1 LTEATKKA
9 VAIQRRFAIA
19 GAACVMQHGG
29 IQGMASVALF
39 SRAKSRYI
47 GSNIDRFLYAFA
59 VYIVPT
65 LIALG
70 TIATLVWGS
79 PQFDSKGGIALP
91 LHVLKDPSSTL
102 DPAAAMQRM
111 SGAVTSNRFNTQL
124 SETPLWFEFT
134 VPNASPDQVT
144 YAELPSRHAQT
155 LACWVASSLQPLGSA
170 SRLKTTDDFS
180 QVRAGFALHLGHLA
194 QPVNVLCRGT
204 FSGPAQITALA
215 WSAPA
220 LRKAALDFQE
230 SSGMIAGGLLTLA
243 VFVFVTALINREWTY
258 VIFAVW
264 LVGNLRLCANA
275 MGWDMQWVGRIIP
288 PEYLG
293 SLRQLTFAAYYLL
306 TAALFTSLFRR
317 ELKVIGYKWL
327 LKIVQY
333 VGLVLFAAAIVLPY
347 ARFIPALWVIA
358 GFGIFVL
365 IFLLARLVWMT
376 RSRTVLWYVGSLTI
390 VLFATFSEVMG
401 AAFGIKL
408 LVGGVNTVMA
418 ALSSSM
424 MAAFAI
430 AEQMR
435 AERQHRRQAQTELR
449 NTYDVTPIGLFTL
462 DTAGHFV
469 RANPALRSMLSL
481 QKAEYKV
488 RHWNDYFESGA
499 WGALQAL
506 ASKGSEGELE
516 MGGAVS
522 RGNGE
527 RRFLLKATRSNGWIE
542 GSLQDVTERSKAIE
556 RLRFLAEHDP
566 LTGSFNRRGV
576 EKAIAAQSE
585 DAASWALAYVD
596 LDRFKL
602 VNDLFGHRAG
612 DEVLKQVATRTRAL
626 FAAGFPFGRIGG
638 DEFVCVMGG
647 MSIDE
652 AIDCCQHLISA
663 LSDTPYQV
671 GNRAFQV
678 KASVGLVEC
687 SHGVR
692 VQDALSHAD
701 RACREAKKSS
711 NVRMVTYRKGAAAF
725 EERAEELKLVET
737 LGRNR
742 LPPGLFL
749 VMQPI
754 MSLARPTESLN
765 FEVLLRMRAPD
776 GATLPAGKVIVAA
789 EESGNIAAIDKWVIA
804 TLLEWIEKN
813 QASLRNTR
821 FICVNLSGGSLN
833 DEQFMEDVFAL
844 FARFRDY
851 VPYLCLEITESV
863 ALHDLANTQRFIA
876 RVHEMGGKI
885 ALDDFGAGY
894 TSFKYLKDL
903 SADALKIDGEFIRTM
918 CAHPADIAIVEA
930 IVALARNLGM
940 RSVAEWVEDV
950 DTLRALKEIGVDYV
964 QGYLIAKPQ
973 ESSAILAA
981 SSAASFVVDPEVVEF
996 IEGIVERDKALAF
1009 GFEGVGVKA
1018 GLH

>member
-1 LTEATKKA
+1 MDRLLYVFSVFIVPALITAGTLATLLWAPHQFESK
-9 VAIQRRFAIA
+9 
-19 GAACVMQHGG
+19 G
-29 IQGMASVALF
+29 SVAL
-39 SRAKSRYI
+39 
-47 GSNIDRFLYAFA
+47 
-59 VYIVPT
+59 
-65 LIALG
+65 
-70 TIATLVWGS
+70 
-79 PQFDSKGGIALP
+79 P
-91 LHVLKDPSSTL
+91 LRVFNDTRSAL
-102 DPAAAMQRM
+102 DPASALSALRERTP
-111 SGAVTSNRFNTQL
+111 AVRYSTRL
-124 SETPLWFEFT
+124 AETPVWFLFT
-134 VPNASPDQVT
+134 VPSMSANQGT

-155 LACWVASSLQPLGSA
+155 LACWVASTLQPLGTA
-170 SRLKTTDDFS
+170 NRRITTDEI
-180 QVRAGFALHLGHLA
+180 RPHNAGFSVQMGFLSE
-194 QPVNVLCRGT
+194 PVQVLCRGT
-204 FSGPAQITALA
+204 FSGPAQISASA
-215 WSAPA
+215 WDSQG
-220 LRKAALDFQE
+220 LRTAALDFQE
-230 SSGMIAGGLLTLA
+230 SAGLIGGGLLTLA

-258 VIFAVW
+258 VIFAMW

-275 MGWDMQWVGRIIP
+275 MGWDTQWLDRAISPDYMQLI
-288 PEYLG
+288 
-293 SLRQLTFAAYYLL
+293 RQVTFAAYYLL
-306 TAALFTSLFRR
+306 TGALFSQLFRR
-317 ELKVIGYKWL
+317 ELKKVGYRWL
-327 LKIVQY
+327 LRAGQY
-333 VGLVLFAAAIVLPY
+333 AGLVLLACSLTLPY
-347 ARFIPALWVIA
+347 ARFIPALWLLGGSGIA
-358 GFGIFVL
+358 VL
-365 IFLLARLVWMT
+365 IFLLGRLVWLA
-376 RSRTVLWYVGSLTI
+376 RSRTVMWYVASLAI
-390 VLFATFSEVMG
+390 VLFATFSDVLA
-401 AAFGIKL
+401 AAFSIRWL
-408 LVGGVNTVMA
+408 SGGLSTVMA

-435 AERQHRRQAQTELR
+435 AEREYRRQAQTELR

-462 DTAGHFV
+462 DSDGHFV
-469 RANPALRSMLSL
+469 RANPALHSMLDL
-481 QKAEYKV
+481 HKAEYKV
-488 RHWNDYFESGA
+488 RHWNDYFEPGA

-506 ASKGSEGELE
+506 ATKGSEGELE
-516 MGGAVS
+516 VGGAP
-522 RGNGE
+522 GHGTGE

-576 EKAIAAQSE
+576 EKAVAAQSE
-585 DAASWALAYVD
+585 AGSPWALAYVD

-626 FAAGFPFGRIGG
+626 FSHGFPFGRIGG
-638 DEFVCVMGG
+638 DEFVCVMGD

-652 AIDCCQHLISA
+652 AIDCCHHLISA

-687 SHGVR
+687 TPGVR

-701 RACREAKKSS
+701 RACREAKKST
-711 NVRMVTYRKGAAAF
+711 NTRMVTYRKGAAAF
-725 EERAEELKLVET
+725 EERAEELRLVET

-754 MSLARPTESLN
+754 MSLAAPTESLN

-776 GATLPAGKVIVAA
+776 GTTLPAGKVIVAA

-813 QASLRNTR
+813 QASLTNTR

-833 DEQFMEDVFAL
+833 DEQFMEDIFAL
-844 FARFRDY
+844 FGRFRHI
-851 VPYLCLEITESV
+851 VPFLCLEITESV
-863 ALHDLANTQRFIA
+863 ALHDLENTQRFIS

-964 QGYLIAKPQ
+964 QGYLVAKPQ
-973 ESSAILAA
+973 ESSAILGAF
-981 SSAASFVVDPEVVEF
+981 SAASFVRDPEVVQF
-996 IEGIVERDKALAF
+996 IEAIVGADKALAF
-1009 GFEGVGVKA
+1009 NYEVSAKA

>member
-1 LTEATKKA
+1 MT
-9 VAIQRRFAIA
+9 
-19 GAACVMQHGG
+19 
-29 IQGMASVALF
+29 SVALF
-39 SRAKSRYI
+39 SRAKSRYT
-47 GSNIDRFLYAFA
+47 GSTLDRMVYVFA
-59 VYIVPT
+59 VYIVPIV
-65 LIALG
+65 IALG
-70 TIATLVWGS
+70 TLATLIWGS
-79 PQFDSKGGIALP
+79 PQFDSKGGTP
-91 LHVLKDPSSTL
+91 LAFRVLKDPSGLL
-102 DPAAAMQRM
+102 DPSTALARM
-111 SGAVTSNRFNTQL
+111 PDAVVSTRFSTHL
-124 SETPLWFEFT
+124 SETPFWFSFT
-134 VPNASPDQVT
+134 VPAKGLEARTV
-144 YAELPSRHAQT
+144 AEFPSRHAQT
-155 LACWVASSLQPLGSA
+155 ISCWIASSLQPLGIGN
-170 SRLKTTDDFS
+170 RLTTTNQFS
-180 QVRAGFALHLGHLA
+180 PVKAGFAVDLGYLA
-194 QPVNVLCRGT
+194 QPVDLLCKGT
-204 FSGPAQITALA
+204 FSGPAQITAFSWEA
-215 WSAPA
+215 RT
-220 LRKAALDFQE
+220 LRKSALDFEQ
-230 SSGMIAGGLLTLA
+230 SAGLIAGGLLTLA
-243 VFVFVTALINREWTY
+243 VFVFVTAMINREWTY

-275 MGWDMQWVGRIIP
+275 MGWDMQWLGRVIP
-288 PEYLG
+288 PDYL
-293 SLRQLTFAAYYLL
+293 STIRQLTFAAYYLL

-327 LKIVQY
+327 LRIVQY
-333 VGLVLFAAAIVLPY
+333 VGLGLLAAAVALPY
-347 ARFIPALWVIA
+347 SRFIPTLWVTT
-358 GFGIFVL
+358 GFGIAVL
-365 IFLLARLVWMT
+365 VFLLARLVWRA
-376 RSRTVLWYVGSLTI
+376 RSRTVIWYVGSLGI
-390 VLFATFSEVMG
+390 VLFAVLSEVTG
-401 AAFGIKL
+401 AAFGIKV

-435 AERQHRRQAQTELR
+435 AERSHRRQAQAELR

-462 DTAGHFV
+462 DSNGRFV
-469 RANPALRSMLSL
+469 RANPAMCSMLDL
-481 QKAEYKV
+481 HRAEFEV

-516 MGGAVS
+516 MGGAVAS
-522 RGNGE
+522 GNGE

-566 LTGSFNRRGV
+566 LTGSLNRRGV
-576 EKAIAAQSE
+576 EKAIAAQAE
-585 DAASWALAYVD
+585 EGTAWALAYVD

-626 FAAGFPFGRIGG
+626 FSTGFPFGRIGG
-638 DEFVCVMGG
+638 DEFVCVMSGTTI
-647 MSIDE
+647 SE
-652 AIDCCQHLISA
+652 AIDCCHHLISA
-663 LSDTPYQV
+663 LSDAPYQV

-687 SHGVR
+687 AHGVR

-701 RACREAKKSS
+701 RACREAKKTS
-711 NVRMVTYRKGAAAF
+711 NIRLVTYREGASAF

-754 MSLARPTESLN
+754 MSLAAPAESLN

-789 EESGNIAAIDKWVIA
+789 EESGNIAAIDKWVMA
-804 TLLEWIEKN
+804 TILEWIEKH
-813 QASLRNTR
+813 QASLTHTQ

-833 DEQFMEDVFAL
+833 DEQFMEDIFAL
-844 FARFRDY
+844 FARFRHI

-863 ALHDLANTQRFIA
+863 ALHDLENTQRFIA

-894 TSFKYLKDL
+894 TSIKYLKDL

-940 RSVAEWVEDV
+940 RSVAEWVEDIH
-950 DTLRALKEIGVDYV
+950 TLRALKEIGVDYV
-964 QGYLIAKPQ
+964 QGFLVARPQ
-973 ESSAILAA
+973 ESGAILTAT
-981 SSAASFVVDPEVVEF
+981 SAASFVRDPDVVAFIDEISDKNRSLEF
-996 IEGIVERDKALAF
+996 TYEMAA
-1009 GFEGVGVKA
+1009 KA

>member
-1 LTEATKKA
+1 
-9 VAIQRRFAIA
+9 
-19 GAACVMQHGG
+19 
-29 IQGMASVALF
+29 MASVALF
-39 SRAKSRYI
+39 SRSKYRRA
-47 GSNIDRFLYAFA
+47 GSFMDRLLYTFS
-59 VYIVPT
+59 VFVVPA
-65 LIALG
+65 LIAVG
-70 TIATLVWGS
+70 TIATLLWA
-79 PQFDSKGGIALP
+79 PHQFESHGAVPLQ
-91 LHVLKDPSSTL
+91 LHVIRDTSGTL
-102 DPAAAMQRM
+102 DPA
-111 SGAVTSNRFNTQL
+111 GALKELGHQAGVGRFSTQL
-124 SETPLWFEFT
+124 AETPVWFSFD
-134 VPNASPDQVT
+134 VPNMSQEQTT
-144 YAELPSRHAQT
+144 YVELPSRHAQT
-155 LACWVASSLQPLGSA
+155 LACWIASTLQPLGTANRQS
-170 SRLKTTDDFS
+170 TTNEITA
-180 QVRAGFALHLGHLA
+180 VKAGFSIHLGHLA
-194 QPVNVLCRGT
+194 QSVGIVCRGT

-215 WSAPA
+215 WDGQS
-220 LRKAALDFQE
+220 LRTSALDFQE
-230 SSGMIAGGLLTLA
+230 SSGMIGGGLLTLA

-258 VIFAVW
+258 VIFAMW

-275 MGWDMQWVGRIIP
+275 MGWDMQWTGRSIP
-288 PEYLG
+288 SDFLQP
-293 SLRQLTFAAYYLL
+293 LRQFTFAAYYLL
-306 TAALFTSLFRR
+306 TGALFSQLFRR
-317 ELKVIGYKWL
+317 ELKVVGYRWL
-327 LKIVQY
+327 LALGQY
-333 VGLVLFAAAIVLPY
+333 IGIALLVCSVILPY
-347 ARFIPALWVIA
+347 SRFIPALWML
-358 GFGIFVL
+358 GGIGIGVL
-365 IFLLARLVWMT
+365 IFLLARIVWLA
-376 RSRTVLWYVGSLTI
+376 RSRTVLWYVGSLAI
-390 VLFATFSEVMG
+390 VLFATFSDVLA
-401 AAFGIKL
+401 AAFSIKSL
-408 LVGGVNTVMA
+408 SGGVSTVMA

-435 AERQHRRQAQTELR
+435 AEREHRRQAQTELR

-462 DTAGHFV
+462 DSAGHFV
-469 RANPALRSMLSL
+469 RANPALQSMLSL

-516 MGGAVS
+516 MGGAAS

-566 LTGSFNRRGV
+566 LTGSLNRRGV

-585 DAASWALAYVD
+585 EGSPWALAYVD

-638 DEFVCVMGG
+638 DEFVCVMSG

-652 AIDCCQHLISA
+652 AIDCCHHLISA
-663 LSDTPYQV
+663 LSDAPYQV

-711 NVRMVTYRKGAAAF
+711 NARMVTYRKGAAAF

-754 MSLARPTESLN
+754 MSLSAPTESLN

-813 QASLRNTR
+813 QASLTNTR

-844 FARFRDY
+844 FARFRHI

-863 ALHDLANTQRFIA
+863 ALHDLGNTQRFIA

-973 ESSAILAA
+973 ESGAILAA
-981 SSAASFVVDPEVVEF
+981 SSAASFVKDLDVLQFIDSIVVQ
-996 IEGIVERDKALAF
+996 DKTLAF
-1009 GFEGVGVKA
+1009 TFDVAAVKA

>member
-1 LTEATKKA
+1 
-9 VAIQRRFAIA
+9 VAILDRIATAIA
-19 GAACVMQHGG
+19 GTAHVVQHGG
-29 IQGMASVALF
+29 TAGMASVALF
-39 SRAKSRYI
+39 SRAKSGYS
-47 GSNIDRFLYAFA
+47 GSGIDRFLYAFA
-59 VYIVPT
+59 VYIVPILIAIGTLAT
-65 LIALG
+65 LILG
-70 TIATLVWGS
+70 T
-79 PQFDSKGGIALP
+79 PQFDSRGGVTLP
-91 LHVLKDPSSTL
+91 LRVLKDPSGKF
-102 DPAAAMQRM
+102 DPASALQRM
-111 SGAVTSNRFNTQL
+111 PQAISTSRMNTQL
-124 SETPLWFEFT
+124 SETPFWFAFT
-134 VPNASPDQVT
+134 VPAMNVAQKT
-144 YAELPSRHAQT
+144 FAELPSRHAQT
-155 LACWVASSLQPLGSA
+155 LACWATPTMQSLGTADRSITTNEFTPL
-170 SRLKTTDDFS
+170 K
-180 QVRAGFALHLGHLA
+180 AGFALDLGYVT
-194 QPVNVLCRGT
+194 QPVDILCRGT

-215 WSAPA
+215 WDNRTLQKS
-220 LRKAALDFQE
+220 ALDFEE
-230 SSGMIAGGLLTLA
+230 SSGLIAGGLLTLA

-275 MGWDMQWVGRIIP
+275 MGWDMQWLGRMIP
-288 PEYLG
+288 PDYLQ
-293 SLRQLTFAAYYLL
+293 SLRQMTFAAYYLL

-327 LKIVQY
+327 LRVVQY
-333 VGLVLFAAAIVLPY
+333 VGLVLLAAAITLPY
-347 ARFIPALWVIA
+347 ARFIPTLWATA

-365 IFLLARLVWMT
+365 IFLLVRLVWMT
-376 RSRTVLWYVGSLTI
+376 RSRTVLWYVGSLAI

-435 AERQHRRQAQTELR
+435 AEREHRRQAQTELR

-462 DTAGHFV
+462 DSEGHFV
-469 RANPALRSMLSL
+469 RANPAMRAMLDL
-481 QKAEYKV
+481 HKTEYKV

-516 MGGAVS
+516 MGGAAA

-527 RRFLLKATRSNGWIE
+527 RRFLLKATRSNGWVE

-566 LTGSFNRRGV
+566 LTGSLNRRGV
-576 EKAIAAQSE
+576 EKAIAAQTE
-585 DAASWALAYVD
+585 DASPWALAYVD

-602 VNDLFGHRAG
+602 VNDLFGHRSG

-626 FAAGFPFGRIGG
+626 FSKGFAFGRIGG

-647 MSIDE
+647 TTIDE
-652 AIDCCQHLISA
+652 AIDCCHHLISA
-663 LSDTPYQV
+663 LSDAPYQV

-687 SHGVR
+687 TSGVR

-711 NVRMVTYRKGAAAF
+711 NARMVTYRKGAAAF

-754 MSLARPTESLN
+754 MSLSAPTESLN

-789 EESGNIAAIDKWVIA
+789 EESGNISAIDKWVIA
-804 TLLEWIEKN
+804 TLLEWIEEN
-813 QASLRNTR
+813 QASLTNTR

-833 DEQFMEDVFAL
+833 DEQFMEDIFAL
-844 FARFRDY
+844 FGRFRHI

-863 ALHDLANTQRFIA
+863 ALHDLENTQRFIS

-964 QGYLIAKPQ
+964 QGFLVAKPQ
-973 ESSAILAA
+973 ESSAILTAL
-981 SSAASFVVDPEVVEF
+981 SAASFVSDPDVVQF
-996 IEGIVERDKALAF
+996 IESISNRDRALAYS
-1009 GFEGVGVKA
+1009 FEVAAKA

>member
-1 LTEATKKA
+1 
-9 VAIQRRFAIA
+9 
-19 GAACVMQHGG
+19 
-29 IQGMASVALF
+29 MASVALF
-39 SRAKSRYI
+39 SRAKSRYA
-47 GSNIDRFLYAFA
+47 GSIIDRFLYAFA
-59 VYIVPT
+59 VYIVPI

-70 TIATLVWGS
+70 TLATLFWES
-79 PQFDSKGGIALP
+79 PQFDSKGGVVLP
-91 LHVLKDPSSTL
+91 LRVLKDPSGSL
-102 DPAAAMQRM
+102 DPATALIRM
-111 SGAVTSNRFNTQL
+111 PEAVKTNRFNTQL
-124 SETPLWFEFT
+124 AESPFWFEFT
-134 VPNASPDQVT
+134 VTGRGVDQKT

-155 LACWVASSLQPLGSA
+155 LACWIASTLQPVGTADRLATTNEFSA
-170 SRLKTTDDFS
+170 VK
-180 QVRAGFALHLGHLA
+180 AGFAADLGYLA
-194 QPVNVLCRGT
+194 QPVDVLCRGT

-215 WSAPA
+215 WDGRT
-220 LRKAALDFQE
+220 LRKSALDFQE
-230 SSGMIAGGLLTLA
+230 SSGLIAGGLLTLA

-275 MGWDMQWVGRIIP
+275 MGWDMQWLGRVIP

-293 SLRQLTFAAYYLL
+293 ILRQMTFAAYYLL

-327 LKIVQY
+327 LRIVQY
-333 VGLVLFAAAIVLPY
+333 VGLVLLAAAIVLPY
-347 ARFIPALWVIA
+347 AKFIPTLWVIT
-358 GFGIFVL
+358 GFGVFVL
-365 IFLLARLVWMT
+365 VFLLARLVWMT
-376 RSRTVLWYVGSLTI
+376 RSRTVLWYVASLAI

-435 AERQHRRQAQTELR
+435 AEREHRRQAQAELR

-462 DTAGHFV
+462 DSDGHFV
-469 RANPALRSMLSL
+469 RANPALRTMLDL
-481 QKAEYKV
+481 HKAEYKV

-516 MGGAVS
+516 MGGAPA

-527 RRFLLKATRSNGWIE
+527 RRFLLKATRSNGWVE

-566 LTGSFNRRGV
+566 LTGSLNRRGV

-585 DAASWALAYVD
+585 EGTPWALAYVD

-602 VNDLFGHRAG
+602 VNDLFGHRSG

-626 FAAGFPFGRIGG
+626 FSKGFPFGRIGG
-638 DEFVCVMGG
+638 DEFVCVMSGTT
-647 MSIDE
+647 IDE
-652 AIDCCQHLISA
+652 AIDCCHHLISA
-663 LSDTPYQV
+663 LSDAPYQV

-687 SHGVR
+687 SSGVR

-711 NVRMVTYRKGAAAF
+711 NSRMVTYRKGASAF
-725 EERAEELKLVET
+725 EERAEELKLVES

-754 MSLARPTESLN
+754 MSLAAPTESLN
-765 FEVLLRMRAPD
+765 FEVLLRMRAAD

-789 EESGNIAAIDKWVIA
+789 EESGNIAAIDKWVMT
-804 TLLEWIEKN
+804 TLLEWIEKH
-813 QASLRNTR
+813 QASLKNTK

-833 DEQFMEDVFAL
+833 DEQFMEDIFAL
-844 FARFRDY
+844 FARFRHI
-851 VPYLCLEITESV
+851 VPFLCLEITESV
-863 ALHDLANTQRFIA
+863 ALHDLENTQRFIA

-950 DTLRALKEIGVDYV
+950 DTLRALKDIGVDYV
-964 QGYLIAKPQ
+964 QGFLVARPQ
-973 ESSAILAA
+973 ESAAILTAT
-981 SSAASFVVDPEVVEF
+981 SAASFVRDPEVAFF
-996 IEGIVERDKALAF
+996 IDSIADQNRSLAF
-1009 GFEGVGVKA
+1009 TYEIAAKA

>member
-1 LTEATKKA
+1 
-9 VAIQRRFAIA
+9 
-19 GAACVMQHGG
+19 
-29 IQGMASVALF
+29 MASVALF
-39 SRAKSRYI
+39 SRAKSGYT
-47 GSNIDRFLYAFA
+47 GSNMDRFLYAFA

-70 TIATLVWGS
+70 TLATLVWGT
-79 PQFDSKGGIALP
+79 PQFDSRGGVTLP
-91 LHVLKDPSSTL
+91 LHVLKDPSGTL
-102 DPAAAMQRM
+102 DPATALERIPAA
-111 SGAVTSNRFNTQL
+111 VLSNRFNTQL
-124 SETPLWFEFT
+124 AETPFWFEFA
-134 VPNASPDQVT
+134 VPNMSGDQPT
-144 YAELPSRHAQT
+144 YVELPSRHAQT
-155 LACWVASSLQPLGSA
+155 LSCWIASTMQPLGSA
-170 SRLKTTDDFS
+170 DRLTTTNEFTPIK
-180 QVRAGFALHLGHLA
+180 AGFALHLGHLA
-194 QPVNVLCRGT
+194 QSVNVLCRGT
-204 FSGPAQITALA
+204 FSGPAQITALG
-215 WSAPA
+215 WSGPM
-220 LRKAALDFQE
+220 LRKSALDFQE
-230 SSGMIAGGLLTLA
+230 SSGLIAGGLLTLA
-243 VFVFVTALINREWTY
+243 VFVFVTAMINREWTY

-275 MGWDMQWVGRIIP
+275 MGWDMEWLGRVIP
-288 PEYLG
+288 PDYLQTI
-293 SLRQLTFAAYYLL
+293 RQLTFAAYYLL
-306 TAALFTSLFRR
+306 TAALFSSLFRR

-327 LKIVQY
+327 LRIVHY
-333 VGLVLFAAAIVLPY
+333 VGLVLLAAAIVLPY
-347 ARFIPALWVIA
+347 ARFIPTLWIVA

-376 RSRTVLWYVGSLTI
+376 RSRTVMWYVGSLAI

-435 AERQHRRQAQTELR
+435 AEREHRRQAQTELR

-462 DTAGHFV
+462 DSEGHFV
-469 RANPALRSMLSL
+469 RANPALRTMLSL
-481 QKAEYKV
+481 QKTEYRV

-516 MGGAVS
+516 MGGAAS

-566 LTGSFNRRGV
+566 LTGSLNRRGV

-585 DAASWALAYVD
+585 EGTSWALAYVD

-626 FAAGFPFGRIGG
+626 FSAGFPFGRIGG

-652 AIDCCQHLISA
+652 AIDCCHHLISA
-663 LSDTPYQV
+663 LSDAPYQV

-711 NVRMVTYRKGAAAF
+711 NARMVTYRKGAAAF

-754 MSLARPTESLN
+754 MSLSAPTESLN

-804 TLLEWIEKN
+804 TLLEWIEKH
-813 QASLRNTR
+813 QASLTNTR

-844 FARFRDY
+844 FARFRQF

-863 ALHDLANTQRFIA
+863 ALHDLGNTQRFIA

-981 SSAASFVVDPEVVEF
+981 SSAASFVKDLEVVQF
-996 IEGIVERDKALAF
+996 IDSIVVPDKTLAF
-1009 GFEGVGVKA
+1009 TFDVTAVKA

>member
-1 LTEATKKA
+1 
-9 VAIQRRFAIA
+9 VAIHWGFATV
-19 GAACVMQHGG
+19 GATSVVHHGG
-29 IQGMASVALF
+29 LKGMASVALF
-39 SRAKSRYI
+39 SRAKSGYT
-47 GSNIDRFLYAFA
+47 GSNMDRFLYAFA

-70 TIATLVWGS
+70 TLATLVWGT
-79 PQFDSKGGIALP
+79 PQFDSRGGLTLP
-91 LHVLKDPSSTL
+91 LHVLKDPSGTL
-102 DPAAAMQRM
+102 DPATALERM
-111 SGAVTSNRFNTQL
+111 PTAVLSNRFNTQL
-124 SETPLWFEFT
+124 AETPFWFEFA
-134 VPNASPDQVT
+134 VPNMSQEQST

-155 LACWVASSLQPLGSA
+155 LSCWIASTMQPLGSA
-170 SRLKTTDDFS
+170 DRLTTTNEFTPIK
-180 QVRAGFALHLGHLA
+180 AGFALQLGHLA
-194 QPVNVLCRGT
+194 EPVNVLCRGT
-204 FSGPAQITALA
+204 FSGPAQITALG
-215 WSAPA
+215 WSGPM
-220 LRKAALDFQE
+220 LQKSALDFQE
-230 SSGMIAGGLLTLA
+230 SSGLIAGGLLTLA
-243 VFVFVTALINREWTY
+243 VFVFVTAMINREWTY

-275 MGWDMQWVGRIIP
+275 MGWDMEWLGRVIP
-288 PEYLG
+288 PDYLQII
-293 SLRQLTFAAYYLL
+293 RQLTFAAYYLL
-306 TAALFTSLFRR
+306 TAALFSSLFRR

-327 LKIVQY
+327 LRIVHY
-333 VGLVLFAAAIVLPY
+333 VGLVLFGAAIVLPY
-347 ARFIPALWVIA
+347 ARFIPTLWVTT
-358 GFGIFVL
+358 GFGVFVL

-376 RSRTVLWYVGSLTI
+376 RSRTVMWYVGSLAI

-435 AERQHRRQAQTELR
+435 AEREHRRQAQTELR

-462 DTAGHFV
+462 DSAGHFV
-469 RANPALRSMLSL
+469 RANPALRTMLSL
-481 QKAEYKV
+481 QKTEYRV

-516 MGGAVS
+516 MGGAAS

-566 LTGSFNRRGV
+566 LTGSLNRRGV

-585 DAASWALAYVD
+585 EGTSWALAYVD

-626 FAAGFPFGRIGG
+626 FSAGFPFGRIGG

-652 AIDCCQHLISA
+652 AIDCCHHLISA
-663 LSDTPYQV
+663 LSDAPYQV

-711 NVRMVTYRKGAAAF
+711 NARMVTYRKGAAAF

-754 MSLARPTESLN
+754 MSLSAPTESLN

-789 EESGNIAAIDKWVIA
+789 EESGNIAAIDKWVIT
-804 TLLEWIEKN
+804 TLLEWIEKH
-813 QASLRNTR
+813 QASLTNTR

-844 FARFRDY
+844 FARFRHI

-863 ALHDLANTQRFIA
+863 ALHDLGNTQRFIA

-950 DTLRALKEIGVDYV
+950 GTLRALKEIGVDYV

-973 ESSAILAA
+973 ESGAILAA
-981 SSAASFVVDPEVVEF
+981 SSAASFVKDLEVVQF
-996 IEGIVERDKALAF
+996 IDSIVVQDKALAF
-1009 GFEGVGVKA
+1009 TFDVAAKA

>member
-1 LTEATKKA
+1 MVA
-9 VAIQRRFAIA
+9 VAPC
-19 GAACVMQHGG
+19 GAVVQPGEFL
-29 IQGMASVALF
+29 GMASVTLF
-39 SRAKSRYI
+39 ARSKYRRT
-47 GSNIDRFLYAFA
+47 GPLTDRLLYAFS
-59 VYIVPT
+59 VFVVPA

-70 TIATLVWGS
+70 TVATLLWAPREFVSTGS
-79 PQFDSKGGIALP
+79 VALP
-91 LHVLKDPSSTL
+91 LHVVSDVRGTL
-102 DPAAAMQRM
+102 DPA
-111 SGAVTSNRFNTQL
+111 SAVKALAHQVEVSRFSTEL
-124 SETPLWFEFT
+124 AETPIWFSFA
-134 VPNASPDQVT
+134 VPALSADQAT
-144 YAELPSRHAQT
+144 FAELPSRHAQT
-155 LACWVASSLQPLGSA
+155 LACWIASTLQPLGQA
-170 SRLKTTDDFS
+170 NRETTS
-180 QVRAGFALHLGHLA
+180 GEIHPVKAGFAVRLGDIA
-194 QPVNVLCRGT
+194 QPVLVVCRGT
-204 FSGPAQITALA
+204 FSGPAQINALA
-215 WSAPA
+215 WTSAD
-220 LRKAALDFQE
+220 LRTSALDFQD
-230 SSGMIAGGLLTLA
+230 SSGLIGGGLLTLA
-243 VFVFVTALINREWTY
+243 VFVFVTALVNREWTY
-258 VIFAVW
+258 VIFAAW

-275 MGWDMQWVGRIIP
+275 MGWDTQWLDRTIA
-288 PEYLG
+288 PEYLQP
-293 SLRQLTFAAYYLL
+293 LRQLTFAAYYLL
-306 TAALFTSLFRR
+306 TGALFSQLFRR
-317 ELKVIGYKWL
+317 ELKVVGYGWL
-327 LKIVQY
+327 LRVGQY
-333 VGLVLFAAAIVLPY
+333 LGLALLVCALTLRY
-347 ARFIPALWVIA
+347 SRFIPALWVLGGA
-358 GFGIFVL
+358 GIGAL
-365 IFLLARLVWMT
+365 MFLLARLVWLA
-376 RSRTVLWYVGSLTI
+376 RSRTVLWYVASLSI
-390 VLFATFSEVMG
+390 VLFSTFSDVLA
-401 AAFGIKL
+401 AAFSIKWLSGGIS
-408 LVGGVNTVMA
+408 TVMA

-435 AERQHRRQAQTELR
+435 AEREHRRQAQAELR

-462 DTAGHFV
+462 DSEGHFV
-469 RANPALRSMLSL
+469 RANPAMRTMLEL
-481 QKAEYKV
+481 HKAEYKV

-516 MGGAVS
+516 MGGAAA
-522 RGNGE
+522 RGKGE

-566 LTGSFNRRGV
+566 LTGSLNRRGV

-585 DAASWALAYVD
+585 ESLPWALAYVD

-626 FAAGFPFGRIGG
+626 FAKSFPFGRIGG

-647 MSIDE
+647 ATIDQ
-652 AIDCCQHLISA
+652 AIDCCHHLISA
-663 LSDTPYQV
+663 LSDAPYQV
-671 GNRAFQV
+671 GNRSFQV

-687 SHGVR
+687 SPGVR

-701 RACREAKKSS
+701 RACREAKKTS
-711 NVRMVTYRKGAAAF
+711 NVRMVTYRKGASEF
-725 EERAEELKLVET
+725 EERAEELRLVET

-754 MSLARPTESLN
+754 MSLSAPTESLN

-789 EESGNIAAIDKWVIA
+789 EESGNIAAIDKWVMT
-804 TLLEWIEKN
+804 TLLEWIEKH
-813 QASLRNTR
+813 QASLTNTR

-833 DEQFMEDVFAL
+833 DEQFMEDIFAL
-844 FARFRDY
+844 FGRYRHI

-863 ALHDLANTQRFIA
+863 ALHDLENTQRFIA

-940 RSVAEWVEDV
+940 RSVAEWVEDL

-964 QGYLIAKPQ
+964 QGFLLAKPQ

-981 SSAASFVVDPEVVEF
+981 DSAAGFVRDPEVAFF
-996 IEGIVERDKALAF
+996 IDSISDKNKAVAF
-1009 GFEGVGVKA
+1009 AYEVAMKA